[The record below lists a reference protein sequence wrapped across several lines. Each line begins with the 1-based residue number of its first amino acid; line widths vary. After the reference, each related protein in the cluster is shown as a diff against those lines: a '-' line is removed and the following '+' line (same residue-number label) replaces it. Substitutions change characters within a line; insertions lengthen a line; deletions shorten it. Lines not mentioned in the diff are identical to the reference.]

1 MSTSTQSRAGQP
13 RLAAKEPRAQGIDPR
28 GPRFAATLT
37 TVVLAVALLTAPSTL
52 TLALIAVQ
60 TVLFAIGAVAGV
72 RRTPYAWVYQTLVR
86 PRLGKPSHLEDPAP
100 PRFAQTVGLGFAL
113 LALVGFLTGLTV
125 LGEVATGLALI
136 AALLNAAFGFCLG
149 CEAYLLLRRALPR
162 TAADKPSDKAADT
175 ATDQTQNQTIDNR
188 AGQSPA
194 A

>member
-28 GPRFAATLT
+28 GPRVAATLT
-37 TVVLAVALLTAPSTL
+37 TVVHAVALLTAPSTL

-72 RRTPYAWVYQTLVR
+72 RRTPYAWVFRTLVR
-86 PRLGKPSHLEDPAP
+86 PRLGKPVHLEDPAP
-100 PRFAQTVGLGFAL
+100 PRFAQTVGLVFAVV
-113 LALVGFLTGLTV
+113 ALVGFLTGLTV

-149 CEAYLLLRRALPR
+149 CEAYLLIRRVLPN
-162 TAADKPSDKAADT
+162 APS
-175 ATDQTQNQTIDNR
+175 NEDNR

>member
-1 MSTSTQSRAGQP
+1 MSISTQARADQAGRPAEPAGLTAEEAAQERAEQP
-13 RLAAKEPRAQGIDPR
+13 RGIDPR

-37 TVVLAVALLTAPSTL
+37 TVLLAVALLTAPSTL
-52 TLALIAVQ
+52 TVALIAVQ

-86 PRLGKPSHLEDPAP
+86 PRLGKPGHLEDPAP
-100 PRFAQTVGLGFAL
+100 PRFAQAVGLGFAL
-113 LALVGFLTGLTV
+113 LALVGFLTGLTA

-149 CEAYLLLRRALPR
+149 CEAYLLFRRALPR
-162 TAADKPSDKAADT
+162 K
-175 ATDQTQNQTIDNR
+175 ATDQTQTTDNR